1 MPSEFEMYGADGL
14 LANAILNTDGIMCT
28 EDLRGAMLSLYGYN
42 RMSLIFRFL
51 EGAQVLDVESYSNV
65 RFLTRLI
72 HSGYFERRE
81 VFCGL

>member
-1 MPSEFEMYGADGL
+1 MYGADGI
-14 LANAILNTDGIMCT
+14 LANVILNTDDTMRT
-28 EDLRGAMLSLYGYN
+28 EDLRVAMLSLHGYI

-51 EGAQVLDVESYSNV
+51 EGAQVLDAESYSNV

-81 VFCGL
+81 VFCGLQ